1 MLRNSK
7 IGYDWLFQ
15 ITIECY
21 EVRNSRVTKSS
32 YKTELRKMTLHFELR
47 TRTFFTEI
55 PSK

>member
-15 ITIECY
+15 ITIEYY

-32 YKTELRKMTLHFELR
+32 YKT
-47 TRTFFTEI
+47 FFTEI